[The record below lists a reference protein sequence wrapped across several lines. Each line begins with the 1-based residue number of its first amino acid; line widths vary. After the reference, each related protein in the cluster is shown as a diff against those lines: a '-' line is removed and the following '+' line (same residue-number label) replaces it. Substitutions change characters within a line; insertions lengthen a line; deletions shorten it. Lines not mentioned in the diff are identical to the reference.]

1 MDKVL
6 TNPRY
11 SKKPLIGR
19 PVGSMEYGKEAS
31 EYVLDLV
38 TLQPKTTNQIK
49 EEAKVK
55 FFDKIHHHTVSRLL
69 DTLHKNG
76 HIRKQLIGKVTIW
89 LK

>member
-1 MDKVL
+1 MKE
-6 TNPRY
+6 RSIKKK
-11 SKKPLIGR
+11 SKIGR
-19 PVGSMEYGKEAS
+19 PTGSLEYGDEAS
-31 EYVLDLV
+31 EYVLKLV
-38 TLQPKTTNQIK
+38 MLQPKTTNQIK